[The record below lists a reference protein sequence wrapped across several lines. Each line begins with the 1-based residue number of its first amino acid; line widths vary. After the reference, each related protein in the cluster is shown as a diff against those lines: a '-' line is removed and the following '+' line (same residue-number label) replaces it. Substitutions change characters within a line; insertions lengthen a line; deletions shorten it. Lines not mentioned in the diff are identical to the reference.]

1 MALEL
6 KRLMQTSA
14 WHCRQHCRHLLLL
27 FKNWQLGDSI
37 SNDLFGKEKFN
48 KDYLSAVD
56 YPRLRR
62 LFSDTGDPFKK
73 ELSKRE

>member
-1 MALEL
+1 MPSTADI
-6 KRLMQTSA
+6 S
-14 WHCRQHCRHLLLL
+14 LL

-37 SNDLFGKEKFN
+37 SNDLFDKEKFN

-62 LFSDTGDPFKK
+62 LFSDTEDPFKK
-73 ELSKRE
+73 DMSKRE